1 MRRFFSVG
9 ARAALRKL
17 NDGQLDLLAMDAK
30 MPADA
35 IRQGFFFF
43 KNKLFIVKEGLQC
56 YSASGSG

>member
-1 MRRFFSVG
+1 MRRFFTVG

-35 IRQGFFFF
+35 IRQGFFFL
-43 KNKLFIVKEGLQC
+43 KR
-56 YSASGSG
+56 